1 MTEKKL
7 KQILQIGD
15 WTEVRRPE
23 QFLTLMNYYYDLS
36 PGVRERVIGKI
47 PDILTLTE
55 NFKDYCTEGIVE
67 YEPSIVLILTRLV
80 EDIRRILG
88 DSERLQGP
96 QKRREASVLFEVFSE
111 WFGDYGEVQC
121 TLGSTGFVCNI
132 AEAVEIAVTNEQ
144 ARDKKDLM
152 MMMLTRERLEI
163 MARQKAR
170 AESDTKLDMDVLRE
184 MVEEGF
190 DVEVIKNNKKYLQ

>member
-15 WTEVRRPE
+15 WAEVRKPE

-36 PGVRERVIGKI
+36 PGVRQRVIGKI

-55 NFKDYCTEGIVE
+55 EFKDYCANGIVE
-67 YEPSIVLILTRLV
+67 YEPSIVLVLTRLV
-80 EDIRRILG
+80 EDIRRVLG
-88 DSERLQGP
+88 DGERLQSP
-96 QKRREASVLFEVFSE
+96 KKRREASILFEVFSE

-121 TLGSTGFVCNI
+121 TLGHTGFVCNI
-132 AEAVEIAVTNEQ
+132 AEAVEIAVTNEK
-144 ARDKKDLM
+144 ARNKKDLM

-163 MARQKAR
+163 MARQEAR
-170 AESDTKLDMDVLRE
+170 AHSETKLDMDTLRE
-184 MVEEGF
+184 MV
-190 DVEVIKNNKKYLQ
+190 DDDLTRKC

>member
-15 WTEVRRPE
+15 WAEVRKPE

-55 NFKDYCTEGIVE
+55 EFKDYCANGIVE
-67 YEPSIVLILTRLV
+67 YEPSIVLVLTRLV
-80 EDIRRILG
+80 EDIRRVLG
-88 DSERLQGP
+88 DGERLQSP
-96 QKRREASVLFEVFSE
+96 KKRREASILFEVFSE

-121 TLGSTGFVCNI
+121 TLGHTGFVCNI
-132 AEAVEIAVTNEQ
+132 AEAVEIAVTNEK
-144 ARDKKDLM
+144 ARNKKDLM

-163 MARQKAR
+163 MARQEAR
-170 AESDTKLDMDVLRE
+170 AHSETKLDMDTLRE
-184 MVEEGF
+184 MVDDDF
-190 DVEVIKNNKKYLQ
+190 DPEMLKNNKKYLQ